1 MLVLGEASTGAANDL
16 AGATDLA
23 THMVR
28 DWGLSSRLGPI
39 GFADTTPS
47 SFGPTASRAR
57 PYAEATQQVID
68 EEVARL
74 LREAEERA
82 TELLRTHREQFD
94 RVVTA
99 LLEHETIDGSDLLAL
114 MGLDG
119 QDGRGSPTDHTPI
132 AVGGRRDGKPPAA

>member
-1 MLVLGEASTGAANDL
+1 MPR
-16 AGATDLA
+16 ATWPA
-23 THMVR
+23 RPTSRRKMVR

-47 SFGPTASRAR
+47 SFGPDGFARA

-74 LREAEERA
+74 LRAAEERA

-94 RVVTA
+94 RVVAA

-119 QDGRGSPTDHTPI
+119 QDGRESPTDHTPI